1 MKILKYICFNI
12 IRILSFF
19 LLYLFIGSLLLSL
32 LLILTAYLTTF
43 SKFFIL
49 YFIPIYFILSLYSI
63 NYSGYYKLKFFGY
76 DVKLLNNYI
85 YNIIIFLINIVYNYK
100 YINIILF
107 GIVLIFSFN
116 YEKIYFFFI
125 ISIISFFVILY
136 YLYNN
141 SYKLKIY
148 LEKYF
153 LYFNLSIIIGV
164 IYLFKNDNIDFNTNW
179 MDNFNYPDFILRV
192 ASPRWLFKNSYD
204 FLFPEYKKEIKI
216 LNDGLNFNDLY
227 LKDKYFSKFRN
238 TNFNLDFILIK
249 KSIEKNFELYKIF
262 IKNSD
267 LSIINYFKNIYIMDE
282 FNKLNKLSR
291 EKINYQ

>member
-19 LLYLFIGSLLLSL
+19 SLYLFIGSLLLSL

-63 NYSGYYKLKFFGY
+63 NYSGYYKFKFFGY

-100 YINIILF
+100 YISIILF

-164 IYLFKNDNIDFNTNW
+164 IYLFKNDNIDFNTN
-179 MDNFNYPDFILRV
+179 
-192 ASPRWLFKNSYD
+192 
-204 FLFPEYKKEIKI
+204 
-216 LNDGLNFNDLY
+216 
-227 LKDKYFSKFRN
+227 
-238 TNFNLDFILIK
+238 
-249 KSIEKNFELYKIF
+249 
-262 IKNSD
+262 
-267 LSIINYFKNIYIMDE
+267 
-282 FNKLNKLSR
+282 
-291 EKINYQ
+291 